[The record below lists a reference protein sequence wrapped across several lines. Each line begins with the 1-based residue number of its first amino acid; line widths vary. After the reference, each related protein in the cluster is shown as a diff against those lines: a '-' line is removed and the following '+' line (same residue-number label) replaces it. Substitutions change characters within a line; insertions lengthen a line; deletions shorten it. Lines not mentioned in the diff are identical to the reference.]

1 MMPVAGSQGVKV
13 HCPEGGRY
21 SFFNSPYPMHRAQTG
36 VDVYPGQWFGEVAP
50 SPVEGEVLKVR
61 RVRAPTGRGF
71 VDSGYD
77 VVTLV
82 RPPSNPSVVLKLLHV
97 DTVLGVGDRIRVGD
111 DLGVLLRSGY
121 YGWGTSPHVHV
132 EVRSPLDP
140 LRARGGYELS
150 RVQPVSAEPLTEI
163 AGSVVASRPEFALL
177 RLGGA
182 SHGLVG
188 DVEGALGLLDGGIPY
203 YGWMG
208 VHTDEPRVGAIRLLG
223 VRVGEASSIHAGS
236 CVGTCGGFRFTVG
249 KTPLL
254 GLSLYLTPAAG
265 PLVKAIPRR
274 IGGLDLVE
282 GDWVEVSLGP
292 GQG

>member
-1 MMPVAGSQGVKV
+1 MMPVAESQGVSI
-13 HCPEGGRY
+13 HCPRGGRY
-21 SFFNSPYPMHRAQTG
+21 SFFNSPYLMHRAQTG
-36 VDVYPGQWFGEVAP
+36 VDVYPGQWFGEAAP

-82 RPPSNPSVVLKLLHV
+82 RPSSNPDAVLKILHV
-97 DTVLGVGDRIRVGD
+97 DTVLGVGDRVRVGD
-111 DLGVLLRSGY
+111 ELGVLLRSGY

-150 RVQPVSAEPLTEI
+150 RVQPVRAEPLTEI
-163 AGSVVASRPEFALL
+163 AGSVVAIRPEFALL
-177 RLGGA
+177 RLDGA

-188 DVEGALGLLDGGIPY
+188 DVEGVRGLLDGGIPY

-208 VHTDEPRVGAIRLLG
+208 VHMDEPRVGAIRLLG
-223 VRVGEASSIHAGS
+223 MRVGEASSIHTGS
-236 CVGTCGGFRFTVG
+236 CVGACGGFGFTAG
-249 KTPLL
+249 KAPLL
-254 GLSLYLTPAAG
+254 GLSLYLTSVPG

-274 IGGLDLVE
+274 VGGLDVVE
-282 GDWVEVSLGP
+282 GDWVEVNLQD
-292 GQG
+292 QG